1 MSVFK
6 SQFSRALRVIPSDNA
21 NIPFINVVKQG
32 TTTGVQVSKLKDN
45 NGNFIVNNVAIGDI
59 VYNTTTS
66 LAATVNLLI
75 DATAIGLNADIFLAS
90 GNSYVIYQASA
101 QTGLGNT
108 GANLYVGG
116 AGNVAVTTIGGDEL
130 TFNAVPIGTVLPVQ
144 VLKLKSTGTTAT
156 LVNALW

>member
-6 SQFSRALRVIPSDNA
+6 SQFSRALKVIPSDNA

-66 LAATVNLLI
+66 LAATVVSLQ
-75 DATAIGLNADIFLAS
+75 DSTTVFLNANIFLAA
-90 GNSYVIYQASA
+90 GDSYVIYQASA
-101 QTGLGNT
+101 QTGIGNE
-108 GANLYVGG
+108 GCCLYVGG
-116 AGNVAVTTIGGDEL
+116 AGNIAVTTIGDDVI
-130 TFNAVPIGTVLPVQ
+130 TFNAVPAGTILQVQ
-144 VLKLKSTGTTAT
+144 VYRLSATGTTAT
-156 LVNALW
+156 NINALW

>member
-6 SQFSRALRVIPSDNA
+6 SQFSRALRIIPSNNA
-21 NIPFINVVKQG
+21 NIPFVNIVQEG
-32 TTTGVQVSKLKDN
+32 TSTGVLSSRLKDN
-45 NGNFIVNNVAIGDI
+45 NGNFIVKNVAIGDI

-66 LAATVNLLI
+66 LAATVTSLI
-75 DATAIGLNADIFLAS
+75 DATAVGLNADIFLAS
-90 GNSYVIYQASA
+90 GNSYIIYQASA
-101 QTGLGNT
+101 QTGLGNQ

-116 AGNVAVTTIGGDEL
+116 AGNVAVTTIGGDDV